1 MASCLDTQLSPLLLL
16 TKLLGDENN
25 KCMCPSVTFI
35 HTVAVQNIF
44 SQVDHK
50 YVDVQYVQ
58 FSIT

>member
-25 KCMCPSVTFI
+25 KCMCPSVTSI